1 MLLQALHVEIEMK
14 NLNLQVTSLV
24 CSNGFHIKKG
34 VGTPFPRIFT
44 CGESRIIF
52 LPERSSICQY
62 RPETSA
68 IIVKTQSRARLVL
81 AHPVLYI
88 VKTQKNVMYN
98 HFKINQK
105 AL

>member
-24 CSNGFHIKKG
+24 CSTGFHIKKG
-34 VGTPFPRIFT
+34 VGTPFPHVFT

-52 LPERSSICQY
+52 LPERFSICQY

-81 AHPVLYI
+81 ANPVLYI
-88 VKTQKNVMYN
+88 VNPQKSLLYN